1 MSVIFSSLK
10 TEQMLMLGTEE
21 VSREVKS
28 KDLDSMSKC
37 SRMSRP
43 EQGCVSA
50 ALYD

>member
-1 MSVIFSSLK
+1 MP
-10 TEQMLMLGTEE
+10 GTEE

-37 SRMSRP
+37 SKTNRP
-43 EQGCVSA
+43 EQGSVSA